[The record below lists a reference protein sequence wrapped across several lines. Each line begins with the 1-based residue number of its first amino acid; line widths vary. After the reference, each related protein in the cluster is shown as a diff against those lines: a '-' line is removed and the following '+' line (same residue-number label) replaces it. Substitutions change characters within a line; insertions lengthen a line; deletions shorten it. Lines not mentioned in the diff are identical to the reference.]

1 MTADQSRFAKAIEPL
16 VRAIGGAIIAADEV
30 DEGDIVLAWD
40 GEPAVGV
47 RLDDLVSLDRLIAA
61 VEEQLGAP
69 LSDLDRADK
78 QRAVRILDERGAFRL
93 RRSIEDVG
101 EAMGVSRITIYNYLS
116 AIKKDDA

>member
-40 GEPAVGV
+40 GEPVVGV